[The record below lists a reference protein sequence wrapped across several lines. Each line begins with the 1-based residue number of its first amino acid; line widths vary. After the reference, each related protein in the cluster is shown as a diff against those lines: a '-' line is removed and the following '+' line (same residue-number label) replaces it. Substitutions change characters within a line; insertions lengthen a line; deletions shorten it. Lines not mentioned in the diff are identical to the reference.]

1 MCFPQ
6 RKLPE
11 YRRAGLLLAIFTFT
25 SLSQNLTT
33 NILGRFYRHRD
44 AWRFRSFLALVSK
57 AAAGEEP
64 FAVSRDLVWLV
75 VDLLTKYLSNWDST
89 GKHVPLLPPLPLR
102 SSSSSRPL
110 PATSPSSSAP
120 VPKVVVIEDDQPS
133 RTSPLKR
140 KLGKVK

>member
-1 MCFPQ
+1 MFSQ

-11 YRRAGLLLAIFTFT
+11 YRRAGLLLSIFTFT
-25 SLSQNLTT
+25 SLSQTLTT
-33 NILGRFYRHRD
+33 NILGRFYRHQD
-44 AWRFRSFLALVSK
+44 AWRFRSFLALASK

-64 FAVSRDLVWLV
+64 FAASRDLVWLV

-89 GKHVPLLPPLPLR
+89 GKYVPLLVLPPR
-102 SSSSSRPL
+102 VSSSVRPL
-110 PATSPSSSAP
+110 PASSPSAP